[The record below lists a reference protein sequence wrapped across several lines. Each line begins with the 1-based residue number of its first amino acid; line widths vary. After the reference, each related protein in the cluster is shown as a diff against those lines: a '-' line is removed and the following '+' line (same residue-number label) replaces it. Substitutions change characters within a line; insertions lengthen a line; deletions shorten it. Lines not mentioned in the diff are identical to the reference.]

1 MPGTLCGQACS
12 NQVQFDSSKS
22 STFVDGG
29 QNSQLDFG
37 TGVGVD
43 PVEGDD
49 YVLTLRDA
57 TDTVS
62 IGGLSATDI
71 SIFLITNQTPKFN
84 IDPFSGI
91 QGEPK
96 AKTQVQKV

>member
-1 MPGTLCGQACS
+1 MIISPGTLCGRACS

-29 QNSQLDFG
+29 TESSITFA

-43 PVEGDD
+43 PVVGDNYKLD
-49 YVLTLRDA
+49 LRKA

-62 IGGLSATDI
+62 IGGLSATNI
-71 SIFLITNQTPKFN
+71 SLFLITNQTPKFN

-91 QGEPK
+91 QGE
-96 AKTQVQKV
+96 AKTRTQV